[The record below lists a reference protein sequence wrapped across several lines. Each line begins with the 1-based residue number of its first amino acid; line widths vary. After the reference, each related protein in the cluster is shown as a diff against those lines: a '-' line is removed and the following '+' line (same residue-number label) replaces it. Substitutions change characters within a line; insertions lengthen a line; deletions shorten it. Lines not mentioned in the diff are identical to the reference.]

1 MHDTELNIPNFLHG
15 GPVEVGYCQE
25 DSGLWVPEVVM
36 PHNLTML
43 AAGDILAKLL
53 GGEDYQISHMYF
65 EFTNGAVPV
74 VTPTVDAGVS
84 YYTGLDGVNKDYIR
98 TALSAGADYSAS
110 SVSYNFNIARFFGIT
125 AGTAGEQGLAF
136 SQSSSSKVYGA
147 ALVTSPTGDIADD
160 IVFARIYFSTAV
172 NKLDGSSVGV
182 RWSVSLT

>member
-1 MHDTELNIPNFLHG
+1 MIDTALNMVGHLHG
-15 GPVEVGYCQE
+15 GPVEIGYVQD
-25 DSGLWVPEVVM
+25 DSGLWVPEVFM
-36 PHNLTML
+36 PKNLTML

-53 GGEDYQISHMYF
+53 GGEDYALSHMYF
-65 EFTNGAVPV
+65 EFTNGSVPV
-74 VTPTVDAGVS
+74 VTPVNTAGVS

-98 TALSAGADYSAS
+98 TAISAGADYSAS
-110 SVSYNFNIARFFGIT
+110 SASYNFNIARFFGIT
-125 AGTAGEQGLAF
+125 SGTTGEKGLTF

-147 ALVTSPTGDIADD
+147 ALVTSPTGDISDD